1 METGEIVSLRY
12 PMLTKSNYLAWSIK
26 MKVSMRAQ
34 GVWHAVEPK
43 DPKVPIEEK
52 KDQMAL
58 AAIYQGIPENM
69 LFLVSEKETTKET
82 WEALSA

>member
-1 METGEIVSLRY
+1 
-12 PMLTKSNYLAWSIK
+12 MLTKSNYLVWSIK

-58 AAIYQGIPENM
+58 AAIYQGIP
-69 LFLVSEKETTKET
+69 
-82 WEALSA
+82 